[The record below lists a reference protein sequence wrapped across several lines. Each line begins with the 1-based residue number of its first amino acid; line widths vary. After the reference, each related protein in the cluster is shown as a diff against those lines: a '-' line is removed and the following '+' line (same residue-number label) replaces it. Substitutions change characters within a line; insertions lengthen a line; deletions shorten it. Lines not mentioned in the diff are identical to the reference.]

1 MRLNSSLLFSALFLL
16 GSSILY
22 AHVHNPAL
30 LARLSYDNSGAMQTD
45 QVRHICVAVFQGGNY
60 RVVRSLDDKTQRLQ
74 GKMSKEQLEELKTL
88 LISPEFRSLKGTHGG
103 LVRQDAEIFGA
114 EIPMPGLQREDRSWR
129 SQWQNGDGEN
139 PFPASMAKVVNWLQ
153 HFEPTN
159 GKHFERTEFQDV
171 CPSGGLRTLQPE
183 TASLRP

>member
-1 MRLNSSLLFSALFLL
+1 
-16 GSSILY
+16 
-22 AHVHNPAL
+22 
-30 LARLSYDNSGAMQTD
+30 
-45 QVRHICVAVFQGGNY
+45 
-60 RVVRSLDDKTQRLQ
+60 
-74 GKMSKEQLEELKTL
+74 
-88 LISPEFRSLKGTHGG
+88 
-103 LVRQDAEIFGA
+103 
-114 EIPMPGLQREDRSWR
+114 MPGLQREDRSWR